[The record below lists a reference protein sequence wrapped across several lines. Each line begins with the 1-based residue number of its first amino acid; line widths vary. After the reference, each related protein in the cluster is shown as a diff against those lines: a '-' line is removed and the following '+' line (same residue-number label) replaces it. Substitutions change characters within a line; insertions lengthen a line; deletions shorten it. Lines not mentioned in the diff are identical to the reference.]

1 MDRRFGETSHGEAP
15 FLEAFG
21 EQAQTPEG
29 KALMR
34 RGEIWWATLPIPA
47 GRRPVVLV
55 SRNLAY
61 QVRSKVSV
69 IEITTRER
77 GLETEVPLGARE
89 GLPRTCWG
97 NADNI
102 ATIDK
107 RWLEERIGV
116 LGREKMAKLDRAL
129 GLALGLS
136 ATPFDS
142 TISTRQRK

>member
-1 MDRRFGETSHGEAP
+1 M
-15 FLEAFG
+15 
-21 EQAQTPEG
+21 
-29 KALMR
+29 
-34 RGEIWWATLPIPA
+34 PIPA